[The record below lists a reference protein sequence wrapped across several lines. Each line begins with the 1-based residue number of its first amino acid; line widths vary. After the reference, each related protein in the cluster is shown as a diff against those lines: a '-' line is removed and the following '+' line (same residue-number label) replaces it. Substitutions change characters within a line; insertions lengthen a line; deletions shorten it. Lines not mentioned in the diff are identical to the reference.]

1 MARFVAGLRLG
12 SDNRNYNRMSRED
25 AFDNDFD
32 DVDSG
37 IPEPKQVKA
46 SRKTIIQKEDDTNHD
61 KNTTERIRV
70 EAITTARN
78 RRK

>member
-1 MARFVAGLRLG
+1 MARFVSGLRLG
-12 SDNRNYNRMSRED
+12 NDNRNYNRMSRKE

-37 IPEPKQVKA
+37 IPEPKQVKV

-61 KNTTERIRV
+61 KNTIERIGMER
-70 EAITTARN
+70 ITAQRN